1 MYTLFKVMT
10 METWADIA
18 RHTASFYEGAEI
30 FFVLYIFCTSLFAAG
45 PQCEVFGISSLR
57 TAEVLQ

>member
-18 RHTASFYEGAEI
+18 RHTARFYPGAEI
-30 FFVLYIFCTSLFAAG
+30 FFVLYIFCTSALACGQLWQNGA
-45 PQCEVFGISSLR
+45 VR
-57 TAEVLQ
+57 